1 MHPLEALNESEL
13 GSLSRVAS
21 RLLNTRNLL
30 APGHR
35 PSQRRPGF
43 GIEFLDFREFTAGD
57 DIRDVDWRITARSRH
72 PQIRRYNDEA
82 AADWFIVLD
91 CSASMAASSGNGS
104 GNSSSDDNGKK
115 WQLAVQSAAAMAY
128 LLLNLGNRVSVL
140 LFSNRIEQMVHLGRG
155 DTHYASI
162 LLMLRQFAPAKSGG
176 GSDLRSCVRHIK
188 HRSPVFVISDFL
200 TADGMQDGL
209 NALSIRGDRLHALQ
223 ILSSR
228 DYQLPAEQNVRFK
241 DIETGESITAELN
254 DSERKRHH
262 MALASLSNSLANYC
276 RKQDI
281 RFSTHMD
288 SENWKSVLIA
298 HLLERNRQS

>member
-1 MHPLEALNESEL
+1 MTHPLEALNESEL

-91 CSASMAASSGNGS
+91 CSASMAH
-104 GNSSSDDNGKK
+104 SSSDDNGKK

-140 LFSNRIEQMVHLGRG
+140 LFSNRVEQLVHLGRG

-162 LLMLRQFAPAKSGG
+162 LQMLRQFAPAKSGG
-176 GSDLRSCVRHIK
+176 GSDLRSCVSHIK

-200 TADGMQDGL
+200 TADGMQGGL

-223 ILSSR
+223 ILSSQ
-228 DYQLPAEQNVRFK
+228 DYHLPEVQNVRFK
-241 DIETGESITAELN
+241 DVETGESITAALN
-254 DSERKRHH
+254 DSERERHH
-262 MALASLSNSLANYC
+262 MALISLSDSLSGYC
-276 RKQDI
+276 RKQNI
-281 RFSTHMD
+281 RFSTHID
-288 SENWKSVLIA
+288 NESWKSVLID

>member
-1 MHPLEALNESEL
+1 MHPLAALNESEL
-13 GSLSRVAS
+13 GSLSRVAA
-21 RLLNTRNLL
+21 RLLNTRHLL

-35 PSQRRPGF
+35 PSQRRAGF

-72 PQIRRYNDEA
+72 PQIRRYNDEV

-91 CSASMAASSGNGS
+91 CSASMTHSSGDG
-104 GNSSSDDNGKK
+104 SSDDNGRK

-140 LFSNRIEQMVHLGRG
+140 LFSNRIEQLVHLGRG

-162 LLMLRQFAPAKSGG
+162 LQMLRQFTPAKSGG
-176 GSDLRSCVRHIK
+176 GSDLRSCVSHIK

-223 ILSSR
+223 ILSSQ
-228 DYQLPAEQNVRFK
+228 DYQLPEEQNIRFK
-241 DIETGESITAELN
+241 DVETGQTITAELN
-254 DSERKRHH
+254 DSERQHHH
-262 MALASLSNSLANYC
+262 MALASFCDSLAGYC

-281 RFSTHMD
+281 RFSTHRD
-288 SENWKSVLIA
+288 SENWKSVLID